1 MPKVEFDIPIAPK
14 SKARPRS
21 FQGQARP
28 YMDPSYK
35 KWKKDVW
42 SLASEFWTEK
52 PLEKCNAIIVVFYG
66 PARGDIDN
74 LIGGLLDA
82 LVSVKEKGKQ
92 PYEPRLF
99 KDDNVKVINDI
110 HMRWMHEPKA
120 AKAHIHFMVY
130 Y

>member
-1 MPKVEFDIPIAPK
+1 
-14 SKARPRS
+14 
-21 FQGQARP
+21 
-28 YMDPSYK
+28 MDPSYK

-120 AKAHIHFMVY
+120 SKAHIHFMVY